1 MNDIETI
8 RAAYDVNTK
17 AISLAQIQE
26 MIPGIEYDDPTLYVL
41 YLKYNE
47 ECLNEEE
54 TALIKATIEKYRAH
68 QDDVNQKNIEYMER
82 HLKCNHTV
90 NAEPKQADIGFE

>member
-8 RAAYDVNTK
+8 RAAYELNTK
-17 AISLAQIQE
+17 AISLAQIRE
-26 MIPGIEYDDPTLYVL
+26 MIPNLEYDDPTIYAL

-47 ECLNEEE
+47 DCLNEEE
-54 TALIKATIEKYRAH
+54 KALINATIEKYRAH
-68 QDDVNQKNIEYMER
+68 QDDLNQKNIEYMER
-82 HLKCNHTV
+82 HLKCNDTV